1 MPEMKLIA
9 EVILVVIAAALILWY
24 LITNYQN
31 ISTAFNAW
39 LENLKDLM
47 GMSPG

>member
-24 LITNYQN
+24 IITNYN
-31 ISTAFNAW
+31 IISSAFTEWINS
-39 LENLKDLM
+39 LKDTM
-47 GMSPG
+47 GVSPG